1 MAHVQAS
8 GKKTAFTP
16 VPKEHRKE
24 GYWKLLNNVIDPE
37 LGFGIVDLGLVYGVS
52 LEEGIAT
59 VTMTFTSMGCPAI
72 PEITRRVEAEI
83 MRYPGVKDVAISVV
97 WSPLWSI
104 DLVDDAIRTLLF

>member
-8 GKKTAFTP
+8 SNKTPFTP
-16 VPKEHRKE
+16 VPRDRQSE

-37 LGFGIVDLGLVYGVS
+37 LGFGIVDLGMVYDVS
-52 LEEGIAT
+52 LESGTAT

-83 MRYPGVKDVAISVV
+83 MRYPGVEDVAISVV
-97 WSPLWSI
+97 WSPLWSPER
-104 DLVDDAIRTLLF
+104 VDEAVRLLLY